1 LSRGLSG
8 KCPDMAASDGNE
20 SENNDA
26 TKPGPANHQAADGLD
41 APTPPGG
48 PLRSDAPSGSV
59 TPGGPDTPEQPG
71 RPEQQDDTPMR
82 RIEEPIGSKAEPGT
96 LPTGDGV
103 PESSQDQPSDD
114 SGQH

>member
-1 LSRGLSG
+1 
-8 KCPDMAASDGNE
+8 MAASDGTQ

-26 TKPGPANHQAADGLD
+26 TKPGPANHQGSSRLD

-59 TPGGPDTPEQPG
+59 TPGGPDTPAQPG
-71 RPEQQDDTPMR
+71 EPEKDEKPMR
-82 RIEEPIGSKAEPGT
+82 PVKEPIGSQAEPAT
-96 LPTGDGV
+96 LPTGDDV